1 MSHHSQEDQ
10 DRLAEQMKDLS
21 TVVGETGD
29 FPEGKLTDHDEGGLV
44 FALGVVNGRVVLHF
58 GKSVAWVGM
67 NSTQARELA
76 GLLEHRA
83 EQCEKGMTVALPKD
97 I

>member
-10 DRLAEQMKDLS
+10 DQLADQLRELR

-29 FPEGKLTDHDEGGLV
+29 FPEGKLTDHDEGGIV
-44 FALGVVNGRVVLHF
+44 FALGVVEGKIILHF

-67 NSTQARELA
+67 NPAQAKELA

-83 EQCEKGMTVALPKD
+83 EQALKGITVKLPTE

>member
-10 DRLAEQMKDLS
+10 DRLLEDLTELRS
-21 TVVGETGD
+21 LLGETGK
-29 FPEGKLTDHDEGGLV
+29 FPDGKLTDHDEGEIV
-44 FALGVVNGRVVLHF
+44 FAIGVKDNKVVMHF

-67 NSTQARELA
+67 TAEQARQLSNILDLRA
-76 GLLEHRA
+76 GQA
-83 EQCEKGMTVALPKD
+83 EKGMTVAVPE